1 MNSEHGTHSD
11 FFDKDFTEVL
21 TNDSVIDGSSG
32 LQGCPSDVNGDFINI
47 DTSTTTDPNMEQ
59 SMTGNQTFQS
69 HQENNL

>member
-1 MNSEHGTHSD
+1 MNSEHGTHSE

-21 TNDSVIDGSSG
+21 TNSVIDGSSG
-32 LQGCPSDVNGDFINI
+32 LQGYPSDVNGDYINI

-69 HQENNL
+69 HQGNNL